1 MKKRVLG
8 LLVVFWAALP
18 AAADPA
24 DAVVRLPSHGASGTV
39 IHTEKG
45 RSLILSCAHAF
56 EGQART
62 TPIQLDVPCRN
73 PGPPRPGRIRLLA
86 VDYRLDL
93 SLLELN
99 DGPLDYVCPV
109 APAAHR
115 PGRCLSVGYDEMRLP
130 AQRASAT
137 LLGSDRGI
145 TFTREIP
152 WHGRSG
158 GALLDRDAG
167 CLIGVVQGYEVGGE
181 RRGLYVSHA
190 AILEFLRK
198 WGESGF
204 GDRRRGLAEQY
215 PVPSTEYSV
224 PRLPLSVPGTPKS
237 GLRPPSSVRSPPYS
251 LPRLNTPFSPC
262 PT

>member
-1 MKKRVLG
+1 MKSRLPGFVVALWAVLP
-8 LLVVFWAALP
+8 VAAE
-18 AAADPA
+18 PA

-56 EGQART
+56 EGLARA

-73 PGPPRPGRIRLLA
+73 PGSPRSGRIRLLA

-109 APAAHR
+109 APAGYR

-130 AQRASAT
+130 ARQAMAT

-158 GALLDRDAG
+158 GGLIDRDAG

-181 RRGLYVSHA
+181 RRGLYVSHE
-190 AILEFLRK
+190 AILKFLKSLPSPPLRERILLPSPPVFRGRGVG
-198 WGESGF
+198 GEGVEPPASAPAPPTP
-204 GDRRRGLAEQY
+204 L
-215 PVPSTEYSV
+215 PPSTGREG
-224 PRLPLSVPGTPKS
+224 R
-237 GLRPPSSVRSPPYS
+237 RW
-251 LPRLNTPFSPC
+251 C